1 MSLRNSFDLPS
12 FDWDCSRPLIEMRGI
27 DKSFKT
33 TAGDVQVLKTI
44 HVDFQCG
51 QFVSV
56 VGRSGSG
63 KSTLVNMLT
72 GIDHPTRG
80 SVRVADKLIHQMSES
95 NMSGWRGRNLGIVFQ
110 FFQLLPMLSLLE
122 NVMLPMDF
130 CNLYPPA
137 EREKRALGLL
147 SQVGLAE
154 FAHKMPGAVAGGQQ
168 QSVAVARAL
177 ANDPPILIADEPTGN
192 LDGRTAVQVMELF
205 EEQVSLGKTVIM
217 VTHDRDLAR
226 QAGRMLVIVDGELVN
241 EIIPQAFPEMRHRH
255 LLELSHHARLMIY
268 PAGAPITLAA
278 VGSENLYLIQSGELL
293 AASPLLAG
301 NPNIFRPADWFTQAW
316 LTGLGDFTLQAGPTG
331 LELLEINAPGVP
343 LPSRQRSQP

>member
-1 MSLRNSFDLPS
+1 MSLRNSYELPS
-12 FDWDCSRPLIEMRGI
+12 FDWDCSRPLIEMCEI

-33 TAGDVQVLKTI
+33 IAGDVPVLKTI
-44 HVDFQCG
+44 NVDFQCG

-95 NMSGWRGRNLGIVFQ
+95 KMSIWRGRNLGIVFQ

-130 CNLYPPA
+130 CGLYPPA
-137 EREKRALGLL
+137 ERENRAMALL
-147 SQVGLAE
+147 AQVGLE
-154 FAHKMPGAVAGGQQ
+154 KFAHKMPGAVAGGQQ

-192 LDGRTAVQVMELF
+192 LDGRTAEQVIHLF

-226 QAGRMLVIVDGELVN
+226 RAGRVLVIVDGELVK
-241 EIIPQAFPEMRHRH
+241 EVLAQAFPEMRHRH
-255 LLELSHHARLMIY
+255 LLEFSHRAQLKIY
-268 PAGAPITLAA
+268 PAGQLIPVPADGTECLF
-278 VGSENLYLIQSGELL
+278 LIQHGELQV
-293 AASPLLAG
+293 SSTQPDEMTQ
-301 NPNIFRPADWFTQAW
+301 NFHPVEWFTQAW
-316 LTGLGDFTLQAGPTG
+316 LNRLGRFTLKASPAGV
-331 LELLEINAPGVP
+331 ELLEIPTTGVVMP
-343 LPSRQRSQP
+343 DMERSQL

>member
-1 MSLRNSFDLPS
+1 MSPLNSYDLPA
-12 FDWDCSRPLIEMRGI
+12 FTWDCSRPLIEMHQI
-27 DKSFKT
+27 FKSFKT
-33 TAGDVQVLKTI
+33 TAGDVPVLKGI
-44 HVDFQCG
+44 DVNFECV

-80 SVRVADKLIHQMSES
+80 SVKVADKPIHQLCESEMSV
-95 NMSGWRGRNLGIVFQ
+95 WRGRNLGIVFQ
-110 FFQLLPMLSLLE
+110 FFQLLPMLSLVE

-137 EREKRALGLL
+137 EREKRAMSLL
-147 SQVGLAE
+147 DQVGLVD

-192 LDGRTAVQVMELF
+192 LDARTAEQVIQLF
-205 EEQVSLGKTVIM
+205 EEQVAQGKTVIM

-226 QAGRMLVIVDGELVN
+226 HAGRMLVIVDGELVN
-241 EIIPQAFPEMRHRH
+241 ETISQTFPEMRHRN
-255 LLELSHHARLMIY
+255 LLALTRAAQARIY
-268 PAGAPITLAA
+268 PAGQEI
-278 VGSENLYLIQSGELL
+278 
-293 AASPLLAG
+293 PL
-301 NPNIFRPADWFTQAW
+301 PADDAEHLYILRSGALSVRQPGIEPGPIFTAGEWFTTDRLRQIGAAA
-316 LTGLGDFTLQAGPTG
+316 LQAGPAG
-331 LELLEINAPGVP
+331 ADLLEIPTPGMN
-343 LPSRQRSQP
+343 LPIDAGRNT